1 MSPGINRNRSTSI
14 VVVLSISCIMIPH
27 LTPVA
32 EAGQNMDRS
41 DTLRTTSQNQQV
53 RSNKKRCIKY
63 GLLAAGG
70 GLAFAFDRDIR
81 TFSQKSYLHG
91 STADDFF
98 KGIEHLGG
106 YQLYFYGSALF
117 LGHGL
122 FFRNDKSFRTG
133 GELAAGLIAAQG
145 VTWGFKHAFG
155 RKRPY
160 QTDSP
165 YQFFKGGNSFY
176 SGHAVSAFTAATVI
190 SLNYPRQDL
199 GFIGIDRDIPL
210 VPVVAY
216 SLAGMV
222 VAQRLYSNVHWSSD
236 VYVGAVAGYAIGRLT
251 VHFAEKTDIHV
262 FSLTPGGRPGLAVGV
277 RF

>member
-1 MSPGINRNRSTSI
+1 MCAM
-14 VVVLSISCIMIPH
+14 VFQFAK
-27 LTPVA
+27 VA
-32 EAGQNMDRS
+32 EAGQNADQS
-41 DTLRTTSQNQQV
+41 DTFRTAHKNQQV
-53 RSNKKRCIKY
+53 QNHKKRYIEY
-63 GLLAAGG
+63 SLLAAGG
-70 GLAFAFDRDIR
+70 GLAFAFDGDIR

-122 FFRNDKSFRTG
+122 IFKNDKSFRTG
-133 GELAAGLIAAQG
+133 GELAAGLVAAQG

-165 YQFFKGGNSFY
+165 YQFFKGGTSFY

-190 SLNYPRQDL
+190 SLNYPRQNL
-199 GFIGIDRDIPL
+199 GLIGIDRDIPL
-210 VPVVAY
+210 VPVAAY

-222 VAQRLYSNVHWSSD
+222 VVQRLYSNVHWSSD

-251 VHFAEKTDIHV
+251 VHFAEKTNIHV
-262 FSLTPGGRPGLAVGV
+262 FSLAPGGRPGLAVGM